1 MALSKITYD
10 TKVALDPQP
19 GVANINKVSDSD
31 MNEIKSVVNDAIDKI
46 ESPQNTR
53 TTSNTDTYSCDFI
66 NGVELFYNSSGTTG
80 QVNLSDSAA
89 NYEYIEIF
97 YKQQEY
103 TPIFSSVKVY
113 KPTSSIQVSLVS
125 MQPGNGGTG
134 IVSAYVVINGNT
146 ITKQDYNIF
155 WTNGG
160 NSHTDKIYITRVMGY
175 K

>member
-19 GVANINKVSDSD
+19 SVANINKVSDSD

-46 ESPQNTR
+46 ESPQTTR
-53 TTSNTDTYSCDFI
+53 TTSNTDTYSCNFI

-80 QVNLSDSAA
+80 QVDLSDSVA

-113 KPTSSIQVSLVS
+113 KPSNTQVCLVS

-134 IVSAYVVINGNT
+134 IVAAYVLVSGTT

-160 NSHTDKIYITRVMGY
+160 NQHTDKIYITRVMGY